1 MTNNSTTSTPVVNDT
16 PYDLVVIGGGINGV
30 GIARDAAGRGLS
42 VLLIEKGDFAGA
54 TSSASSKLIHGGL
67 RYLEYYEFRLVREAL
82 AERERL
88 LSIAPHI
95 AWPMNFVMPH
105 SAGLRPRWMIRT
117 GLFLYDRLGG
127 RISLAKSK
135 AVSLTNTLLG
145 KPLKTLFSQG
155 FTYSDAW
162 VDDARLVVLNAL
174 SAQKHGAVLLPRVSF
189 ERAKRVNGLWD
200 IEIKAT
206 DTHPSPALI
215 QTQVRSRM
223 LVNASGPW
231 VEKVRACIQF
241 DDAIMKEEILA
252 PKIAIQKSET
262 VQGQLRLVQGSHMVV
277 ARCYEGNHAYILQH
291 TDRRVIFML
300 PYEHDYTLIG
310 TTDLPLADP
319 NQLPRMTDAE
329 VDYLCDAV
337 NQYLD
342 QPVKPSDVIWRYSGV
357 RPLMDQGDTIN
368 PSAVSRDYELKI
380 EALNDEAPLLTVLGG
395 KLTTYRKLAEHA
407 LDDLSD
413 FCIDLPKGW
422 TDQEA
427 LPGGDIIGG
436 WHGFDAWQRAF
447 ITQYP
452 GLDPKWLANITRRYG
467 TLTSELLR
475 GIQSQSDGLVMKD
488 LGLYFGGGLYECE
501 VHYLSKHEW
510 AWQAE
515 DILWRRTKC
524 GLHMSAEER
533 VSFETWFKSAGLT
546 HAS

>member
-1 MTNNSTTSTPVVNDT
+1 MTNDSLATEPDLNDSI
-16 PYDLVVIGGGINGV
+16 YDLVVIGGGINGV
-30 GIARDAAGRGLS
+30 GIARDAAGRGLR
-42 VLLIEKGDFAGA
+42 VLLVERGDFAGA

-88 LSIAPHI
+88 LAIAPHI
-95 AWPMNFVMPH
+95 AWPMSFVMPH
-105 SAGLRPRWMIRT
+105 IAGLRPRWMIRT

-135 AVSLTNTLLG
+135 AVTLTNTLLG

-174 SAQKHGAVLLPRVSF
+174 SAQQHGAEMLPRVSF
-189 ERAKRVNGLWD
+189 EQAKRVGHLWH
-200 IEIKAT
+200 IEIKPT
-206 DTHPSPALI
+206 EIHPSPEKIPTHIRA
-215 QTQVRSRM
+215 RM

-231 VEKVRACIQF
+231 VEKVRTRIALN
-241 DDAIMKEEILA
+241 DYSHDEEILESSVE
-252 PKIAIQKSET
+252 IQKQT
-262 VQGQLRLVQGSHMVV
+262 GLGQLRLVQGSHMVV
-277 ARCYEGNHAYILQH
+277 ARCYDGNHAYILQH

-310 TTDLPLADP
+310 TTDLPLNDP
-319 NQLPRMTDAE
+319 NQLPSMTDAE

-337 NQYLD
+337 NQYLEHS
-342 QPVKPSDVIWRYSGV
+342 VKPSDVIWRYSGV
-357 RPLMDQGDTIN
+357 RPLMDQGDTDN

-380 EALNDEAPLLTVLGG
+380 EALNEAVPLLTVLGG

-413 FCIDLPKGW
+413 YCIDLSKGW
-422 TDQEA
+422 TDQEV
-427 LPGGDIIGG
+427 LPGGDIPDG
-436 WHGFDAWQRAF
+436 WHGFEAWQTHF
-447 ITQYP
+447 IAQYP
-452 GLDPKWLANITRRYG
+452 DIDPEWLASITRRYG
-467 TLTSELLR
+467 TWTPQVLSSLK
-475 GIQSQSDGLVMKD
+475 SQSLTFGVSD

-501 VHYLSKHEW
+501 VRYLRQKEW

-524 GLHMSAEER
+524 GLHMTVDER
-533 VSFETWFKSAGLT
+533 ISFEKWFKQHGV
-546 HAS
+546 